1 MHIYTHD
8 TLFDQNVSI
17 RILPFSREHQRRD
30 ADGAAGT
37 QFTCF
42 TSTKVQILTSEEHQ
56 RSAAPPPSPA
66 SGASVYRAAP
76 PSPAEAAT
84 QFELFDEL
92 LPICIPSFP
101 GSAKE
106 EEETISELISE
117 LVQLCEEE
125 MWEHAGAMHGR
136 MVGLAATL
144 ADYDVPRA
152 VMIYSNLALA
162 LSNLADLSTEPV
174 RSMSLWNEAIDMQ
187 DRVRNIAIRFG
198 LSFSIALSR
207 ARARALPL
215 SVYRKT
221 LLSPMLPCP
230 WYLRCRDGR

>member
-1 MHIYTHD
+1 M
-8 TLFDQNVSI
+8 
-17 RILPFSREHQRRD
+17 
-30 ADGAAGT
+30 
-37 QFTCF
+37 
-42 TSTKVQILTSEEHQ
+42 
-56 RSAAPPPSPA
+56 
-66 SGASVYRAAP
+66 
-76 PSPAEAAT
+76 

-92 LPICIPSFP
+92 VPIRIPTFP

-162 LSNLADLSTEPV
+162 LSNLADLSTEPA

-187 DRVRNIAIRFG
+187 DRVRNIAIRCV
-198 LSFSIALSR
+198 LSFSFSLSLFSLSLSHTHTLSLSLSLFHLSLSLSLSR
-207 ARARALPL
+207 ARAL
-215 SVYRKT
+215 SMKRPYYR
-221 LLSPMLPCP
+221 PCFLVLGI
-230 WYLRCRDGR
+230 YDVEMADD

>member
-1 MHIYTHD
+1 M
-8 TLFDQNVSI
+8 
-17 RILPFSREHQRRD
+17 
-30 ADGAAGT
+30 
-37 QFTCF
+37 
-42 TSTKVQILTSEEHQ
+42 
-56 RSAAPPPSPA
+56 
-66 SGASVYRAAP
+66 YRAAP

-84 QFELFDEL
+84 HFELFDEL
-92 LPICIPSFP
+92 LPISIPSFP

-106 EEETISELISE
+106 GEETTSELISE

-162 LSNLADLSTEPV
+162 LSNLADLSTEPA

-187 DRVRNIAIRFG
+187 DRVRNIAIRFV
-198 LSFSIALSR
+198 LSFSIALSLSR
-207 ARARALPL
+207 ARSL
-215 SVYRKT
+215 S
-221 LLSPMLPCP
+221 LSIKRPFFRPCFLVLGI
-230 WYLRCRDGR
+230 YDAEMADD